1 MGQLWRDVL
10 REVGE
15 LAQVC
20 PRVGE
25 RLRVRLGHLALA
37 DIV

>member
-25 RLRVRLGHLALA
+25 GSGVRRGAPA
-37 DIV
+37 SC